1 MGYYTRF
8 SINTINDKTEIDHEN
23 GIEEMADFT
32 VFQEECKWYE
42 HEKDMKEYS
51 KKYPDIVFQLEG
63 EGEESDD
70 IWIKYF
76 KNGKMQECYA
86 TITFEP
92 FNESKLK

>member
-23 GIEEMADFT
+23 GIEEMVDFT
-32 VFQEECKWYE
+32 VFQEECKWYD

-51 KKYPDIVFQLEG
+51 KKYPDIVFQLG
-63 EGEESDD
+63 GKGEESDD

-86 TITFEP
+86 IITFEP
-92 FNESKLK
+92 FDERKLK